1 MPAQNVGSVEDA
13 AQIADAFLAST
24 VGGPTGGRRRARFHT
39 LRVAGIRPLT
49 DASAEVTFA
58 VPERL
63 AGEFEYLAGQHVAL
77 RAEIDGREL
86 RRSYS
91 LCRAPSTGSATGG
104 TVSVAIKRDLGG
116 RFSTWALS
124 ELSVGDEVEVMSPQ
138 GTFTSTL
145 ADLDGAHVAGIAAGS
160 GITPLMALAATVLA
174 RSETSR
180 FTLVYTNR
188 STTDV
193 MFLDEL
199 ADLKDRY
206 PTRLA
211 LHHVLSREQRS
222 APLLSGRID
231 EERLR
236 RILDALVLPETVDEW
251 FLCGPFELVQLC
263 RDTLESVGVDR
274 EHVRYE
280 LFTTGEPG
288 RDEGDAGRPVIVQR
302 GDPVVTIEI
311 TLDGQSS
318 TIESPV
324 SAHESILNAALR
336 VRPDVPFACAG
347 RSVRHLPGAAAR
359 RLGGDDRELRARA
372 RRTRARLR
380 AHLPI
385 APDDRPRRRRLRRL
399 MRHPEG
405 TVRPA
410 ANSGESAESG
420 RMPARPA

>member
-1 MPAQNVGSVEDA
+1 MAAQNLSEPRNER
-13 AQIADAFLAST
+13 IAESLLASA
-24 VGGPTGGRRRARFHT
+24 VGGPSGSRRRARFHT
-39 LRVAGIRPLT
+39 LRVAAVRPLT
-49 DASAEVTFA
+49 DAAVEVTFA
-58 VPERL
+58 IPEQLR
-63 AGEFEYLAGQHVAL
+63 GEYEYLAGQHVAL
-77 RAEIDGREL
+77 RTTLDGHEV

-91 LCRAPSTGSATGG
+91 LCRAVDAGG
-104 TVSVAIKRDLGG
+104 GGDGPQTISVAIKRDQGG

-124 ELSVGDEVEVMSPQ
+124 ELAVGDELDVMSPQ
-138 GTFTSTL
+138 GSFTSGL

-193 MFLDEL
+193 MFLEEL

-206 PTRLA
+206 PSRLA
-211 LHHVLSREQRS
+211 LHHVLSREQRA

-236 RILDALVLPETVDEW
+236 RILDALVLPDTVDEW

-263 RDTLESVGVDR
+263 RDTLADVGVAP

-280 LFTTGEPG
+280 LFTTGEGG
-288 RDEGDAGRPVIVQR
+288 RVEAPSGRPVQVR
-302 GDPVVTIEI
+302 EDEPVRRIEV

-324 SAHESILNAALR
+324 AAHESVLNAALR
-336 VRPDVPFACAG
+336 VRPDAPFACAG
-347 RSVRHLPGAAAR
+347 GVCG
-359 RLGGDDRELRARA
+359 
-372 RRTRARLR
+372 TCRARLVEGSVTMTENY
-380 AHLPI
+380 ALE
-385 APDDRPRRRRLRRL
+385 PDELDRGYILTCQS
-399 MRHPEG
+399 HP
-405 TVRPA
+405 TTDRVVVDYDV
-410 ANSGESAESG
+410 
-420 RMPARPA
+420 

>member
-1 MPAQNVGSVEDA
+1 MPAQNLGSVDDA

-24 VGGPTGGRRRARFHT
+24 VGGPTGIRKRARFHT
-39 LRVAGIRPLT
+39 LRVADVRPLT
-49 DASAEVTFA
+49 DSSAEVTFA
-58 VPERL
+58 VPDEL
-63 AGEFEYLAGQHVAL
+63 TGEFEYLAGQHVAL
-77 RAEIDGREL
+77 RAEIDGREV

-91 LCRAPSTGSATGG
+91 LCRPPSPGG
-104 TVSVAIKRDLGG
+104 VSVAIKRDLGG

-124 ELSVGDEVEVMSPQ
+124 ELKAGDELDVMSPQ

-174 RSETSR
+174 RSESSR

-236 RILDALVLPETVDEW
+236 RILDTLVLPETVDEW

-263 RDTLESVGVDR
+263 RDTLASIDVDR
-274 EHVRYE
+274 AHVRYE

-288 RDEGDAGRPVIVQR
+288 RDEGDAGRPVVVQR
-302 GDPVVTIEI
+302 GDPVFTIEI

-318 TIESPV
+318 TIQSPT

-347 RSVRHLPGAAAR
+347 GVCG
-359 RLGGDDRELRARA
+359 
-372 RRTRARLR
+372 TCRARLLVGSV
-380 AHLPI
+380 AMTENYALE
-385 APDDRPRRRRLRRL
+385 PDELERGYVLTCQSHPTTDR
-399 MRHPEG
+399 
-405 TVRPA
+405 VVVDYDV
-410 ANSGESAESG
+410 
-420 RMPARPA
+420 

>member
-1 MPAQNVGSVEDA
+1 MPAQNIGRLTEAERV
-13 AQIADAFLAST
+13 ADAFLASA
-24 VGGPTGGRRRARFHT
+24 VGGPSATGRRRARFST
-39 LRVAGIRPLT
+39 LRVAEVRPLT
-49 DASAEVTFA
+49 ESSVEVTFA
-58 VPERL
+58 VPEAL
-63 AGEFEYLAGQHVAL
+63 QGEFDYLAGQHVAL
-77 RAEIDGREL
+77 RTHIDGHEV

-91 LCRAPSTGSATGG
+91 LCRPPAPGSL
-104 TVSVAIKRDLGG
+104 SIAIKRDLGG
-116 RFSTWALS
+116 RFSTWAQTDLHA
-124 ELSVGDEVEVMSPQ
+124 GDELDVMNPQ

-174 RSETSR
+174 RSDTST

-193 MFLDEL
+193 MFLEEL

-231 EERLR
+231 ERRLR
-236 RILDALVLPETVDEW
+236 SILEDLVLPETVDEW

-263 RDTLESVGVDR
+263 RDTLEDIGVDR
-274 EHVRYE
+274 AHIRYE

-288 RDEGDAGRPVIVQR
+288 AEPQAGRPVVVQQGEDVFR
-302 GDPVVTIEI
+302 IDF
-311 TLDGQSS
+311 TLDGQSAMV
-318 TIESPV
+318 ESPV

-347 RSVRHLPGAAAR
+347 GVCGTC
-359 RLGGDDRELRARA
+359 RARVVDGSVTMTENYA
-372 RRTRARLR
+372 LE
-380 AHLPI
+380 
-385 APDDRPRRRRLRRL
+385 PDELERGYVLTCQS
-399 MRHPEG
+399 HPTTER
-405 TVRPA
+405 VVVDYDV
-410 ANSGESAESG
+410 
-420 RMPARPA
+420 